1 MSDSEKSIDR
11 DVIERIKKKVIIKE
25 NTNLKTHLLNDTQM
39 IKWIKN
45 KIEEEVECYLNQL
58 N

>member
-11 DVIERIKKKVIIKE
+11 AVIERIKKKVIIKE

>member
-1 MSDSEKSIDR
+1 MSDSEKSIYR
-11 DVIERIKKKVIIKE
+11 AVIERIKKKVIIKE